1 MNDKN
6 KTSKKPEMVIVPM
19 GVYETII
26 NQLNSA
32 VLPTT
37 MEKANLIHEIQS
49 KSNPYEPPKEP
60 PKK

>member
-1 MNDKN
+1 MTNEK
-6 KTSKKPEMVIVPM
+6 MVLVPRNTYERIVK
-19 GVYETII
+19 
-26 NQLNSA
+26 QLNDSM
-32 VLPTT
+32 LWTT